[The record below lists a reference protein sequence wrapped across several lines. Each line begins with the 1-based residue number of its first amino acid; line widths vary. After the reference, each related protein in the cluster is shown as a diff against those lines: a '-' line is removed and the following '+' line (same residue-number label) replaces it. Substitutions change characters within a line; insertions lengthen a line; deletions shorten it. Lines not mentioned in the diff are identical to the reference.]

1 MGDRLHKMRNR
12 SRIGKVDTVD
22 VVDTV
27 DTVDIVDTVDRHLFP
42 VRSAAP
48 STPVSRLCCGL
59 VDRSV
64 T

>member
-1 MGDRLHKMRNR
+1 MMRMR
-12 SRIGKVDTVD
+12 KQSPIGKVDI
-22 VVDTV
+22 
-27 DTVDIVDTVDRHLFP
+27 VDIVDRHLFP

-59 VDRSV
+59 VAHSE